1 MRFPIQTQAE
11 RQRHAVLP
19 RPALSAGSAVVE
31 RSNVRAAI
39 IRIFMRDADGFV
51 NHRIKATILS
61 YFLYSI
67 SPS

>member
-1 MRFPIQTQAE
+1 
-11 RQRHAVLP
+11 
-19 RPALSAGSAVVE
+19 
-31 RSNVRAAI
+31 VRAAI

-67 SPS
+67 SPR